1 MTLSYFYYDVGM
13 MMKRVLS
20 IIIAILLTGCLCSC
34 GFLEAFS
41 IGDLPHRTDETVVPY
56 REIVPDHLTYSE
68 GYQPVSSTYSY
79 DALPKEG
86 EKKLYQRLLKSC
98 YDISPDKTEETERY
112 AMPRIDLSGY
122 SLSEAEV
129 RTVSKA
135 ITDDH
140 PEIFWL
146 TGTIGYYSDDSM
158 TAIQIYSNFSPEEV
172 KTRVNAMRAVANEF
186 YATVPDGLSE
196 SEREI
201 MVHDYLIDRI
211 DYDTDI
217 DTINLDNNNPDT
229 YTAYGA
235 LVNRVSVCEGYARAF
250 QMLVNGLGIDCVGV
264 IGRSQN
270 QMHIWNAVKLDG
282 EWYYVDPTWDDQE
295 ESYARHLY
303 CNINERYLLEDHTI
317 APLFNQ
323 IKDDEINGITG
334 EYSAS
339 LMNIFVPDCTADEL
353 FYYKQKSPRL
363 RDYDG
368 AQVKSGLLTAAED
381 QEDHFVFYVDE
392 SMDYQTAIT
401 DLFVDYPQ
409 HFFTYINAVN
419 NSLSSYSID
428 ESNVGYIA
436 HEKSRIVA
444 VELHYY

>member
-1 MTLSYFYYDVGM
+1 
-13 MMKRVLS
+13 MKRGLT
-20 IIIAILLTGCLCSC
+20 ILIAIILTGCLCSC
-34 GFLEAFS
+34 DFIELFPLGEF
-41 IGDLPHRTDETVVPY
+41 PHRTDETVTPY
-56 REIVPDHLTYSE
+56 REVVPDHLTYSE

-79 DALPKEG
+79 DALPKQG
-86 EKKLYQRLLKSC
+86 EKQLYKKLLESC
-98 YDISPDKTEETERY
+98 YDISPDKTEGTDRY
-112 AMPRIDLSGY
+112 PMPRIELSGY

-135 ITDDH
+135 LSDDH

-146 TGTIGYYSDDSM
+146 TGTMGYYSDEGM

-196 SEREI
+196 PEREI
-201 MVHDYLIDRI
+201 MVHDYLIDHVT
-211 DYDTDI
+211 YDPQV

-235 LVNRVSVCEGYARAF
+235 LVNGVSVCEGYARAF
-250 QMLVNGLGIDCVGV
+250 QMLLNGLGIDCVNV
-264 IGRSQN
+264 IGRSQD

-282 EWYYVDPTWDDQE
+282 EWYHVDVTWDDQE

-303 CNINERYLLEDHTI
+303 CNVNEDYLREDHSI
-317 APLFNQ
+317 SPLFGQ
-323 IKDDEINGITG
+323 LGDDEINGLSG

-339 LMNIFVPDCTADEL
+339 LMNIYVPDCTADEL
-353 FYYKQKSPRL
+353 FYYKLKSPRL

-368 AQVKSGLLTAAED
+368 ADVKSAMLTAAEK
-381 QEDHFVFYVDE
+381 QEDHFVFYIDE
-392 SMDYQTAIT
+392 NMDYQTAVT
-401 DLFVDYPQ
+401 ELFVDYPQ
-409 HFFTYINAVN
+409 HFFTYISAVN

>member
-1 MTLSYFYYDVGM
+1 MT
-13 MMKRVLS
+13 MKRLFA
-20 IIIAILLTGCLCSC
+20 IIIAILLCGSMSSC
-34 GFLEAFS
+34 DLFSLFPLDGF
-41 IGDLPHRTDETVVPY
+41 PQRTDETVVPY
-56 REIVPDHLTYSE
+56 REIAPDNLTYSE
-68 GYQPVSSTYSY
+68 GYQPVVSTYSY
-79 DALPKEG
+79 DALSYEG
-86 EKKLYQRLLKSC
+86 ERQLYNRILQNC
-98 YDISPDKTEETERY
+98 YDISQDKAEEAERY
-112 AMPRIDLSGY
+112 PMPRIELSGY

-129 RTVSKA
+129 RTTAKA

-146 TGTIGYYSDDSM
+146 TGTMGYYSNVEM
-158 TAIQIYSNFSPEEV
+158 TAIQIYSNYSPEEV
-172 KTRVNAMRAVANEF
+172 NMRVNAMRKVASEF
-186 YATVPDGLSE
+186 YSAVPDGLSPL
-196 SEREI
+196 EREI
-201 MVHDYLIDRI
+201 MVHDYLIDHVE
-211 DYDTDI
+211 YDTEI

-235 LVNRVSVCEGYARAF
+235 LVNGVSVCEGYARAF
-250 QMLVNGLGIDCVGV
+250 QMLLNGLGIDCVDV
-264 IGRSQN
+264 IGRSQD

-282 EWYYVDPTWDDQE
+282 EWYHVDVTWDDQE

-303 CNINERYLLEDHTI
+303 CNVNEDYLREDHSI
-317 APLFNQ
+317 SPLFGQ
-323 IKDDEINGITG
+323 LGDDEINGLSG

-339 LMNIFVPDCTADEL
+339 LMNIYVPDCTADEL
-353 FYYKQKSPRL
+353 FYYKLKSPRL

-368 AQVKSGLLTAAED
+368 ADVKSAMLTAAEK
-381 QEDHFVFYVDE
+381 QEDHFVFYIDE
-392 SMDYQTAIT
+392 NMDYQTAVT
-401 DLFVDYPQ
+401 ELFVDYPQ